1 MARIKQY
8 PHYLFVETPSGE
20 STQDANGDWVEN
32 STTRTL
38 LSSCREEKDGRGQ
51 EFKAGDGTFHKTTSV
66 IQCPKSCPTV
76 AIGSRVIIAND
87 VDCTNER
94 LSGVVLNCESAQM
107 HVRLWV

>member
-1 MARIKQY
+1 MARVKQY

-51 EFKAGDGTFHKTTSV
+51 EFKAGDGTFHKT
-66 IQCPKSCPTV
+66 
-76 AIGSRVIIAND
+76 IGSRVIIAND